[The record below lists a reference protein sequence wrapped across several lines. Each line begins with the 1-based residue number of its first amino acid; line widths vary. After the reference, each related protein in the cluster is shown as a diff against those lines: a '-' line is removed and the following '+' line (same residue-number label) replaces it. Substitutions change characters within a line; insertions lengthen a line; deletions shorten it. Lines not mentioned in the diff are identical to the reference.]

1 MSKMTGYKN
10 EDRFREKGDW
20 PAFDLFGIKISRYW
34 KFVLNL
40 NAYIY
45 DFGCVRGKE
54 IGCIRQAQVIDVH
67 WNCAVY
73 IDSFEKVK
81 AMMESLH

>member
-1 MSKMTGYKN
+1 MS
-10 EDRFREKGDW
+10 
-20 PAFDLFGIKISRYW
+20 
-34 KFVLNL
+34 FVEICFELECLN
-40 NAYIY
+40 

-73 IDSFEKVK
+73 FDSFEKVK

>member
-1 MSKMTGYKN
+1 MSIV
-10 EDRFREKGDW
+10 EICFE
-20 PAFDLFGIKISRYW
+20 LEC
-34 KFVLNL
+34 LN
-40 NAYIY
+40 

-54 IGCIRQAQVIDVH
+54 IGCIQQAQVIDVH